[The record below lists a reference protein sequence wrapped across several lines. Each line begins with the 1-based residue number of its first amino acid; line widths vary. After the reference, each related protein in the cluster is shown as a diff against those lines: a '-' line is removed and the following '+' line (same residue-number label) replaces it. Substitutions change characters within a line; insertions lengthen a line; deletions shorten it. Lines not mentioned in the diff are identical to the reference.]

1 MYITKGYPIYQSSSN
16 QSNEFGL
23 SINQFNPKASKNPID
38 QVLGARID
46 WLIAAYHSNL
56 LFLVK
61 PSLYTLE
68 NN

>member
-23 SINQFNPKASKNPID
+23 SINQFNPKASKNPIN

-46 WLIAAYHSNL
+46 
-56 LFLVK
+56 
-61 PSLYTLE
+61 
-68 NN
+68 